1 MDEQQPTTEDAAPR
15 AAAAPPAYRYVGNGD
30 HLPGIPARDLTAE
43 DLATL
48 PQDEIEA
55 SGLYERVT
63 P

>member
-1 MDEQQPTTEDAAPR
+1 MDEHTKADVPR
-15 AAAAPPAYRYVGNGD
+15 AAAAPPAYRYVGSGD
-30 HLPGIPARDLTAE
+30 HIPGIPARDLTDE